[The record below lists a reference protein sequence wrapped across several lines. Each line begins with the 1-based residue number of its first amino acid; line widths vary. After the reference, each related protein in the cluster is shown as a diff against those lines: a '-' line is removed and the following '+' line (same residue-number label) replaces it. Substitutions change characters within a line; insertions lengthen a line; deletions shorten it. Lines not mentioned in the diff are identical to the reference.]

1 MLQVEHLSR
10 SFGGVKAIDDLSF
23 SVKAGDI
30 HAVIGPNGAG
40 KTTLF
45 NVITGVYAPS
55 SGHVRMEGDD
65 IGGKPPEQLAKL
77 GMSRTFQN
85 LQVAMNLSALENV
98 MLGAHL
104 RLNHGVLAGML
115 YGPKLARAEREARE
129 HARECMT
136 FAGVGQY
143 ADARAQGMPFGAL
156 KRLEIARALAA
167 RPRLLLLDEPAAGL
181 NHTDTA
187 QISELIQRVSQEGVT
202 VLLVE
207 HDMNMVMSIADRI
220 LVLDF
225 GKVLAEGNAQEVR
238 SNPAVVEAY
247 LGAMA

>member
-23 SVKAGDI
+23 SVKSGDI

-55 SGHVRMEGDD
+55 SGHVRMEGED
-65 IGGKPPEQLAKL
+65 IGGKAPEQLAKL

-129 HARECMT
+129 HALECMK

-143 ADARAQGMPFGAL
+143 ADAQAQGMPFGAL

-167 RPRLLLLDEPAAGL
+167 RPRMLLLDEPAAGL

-187 QISELIQRVSQEGVT
+187 QISELIQRVSDEGVT

-225 GKVLAEGNAQEVR
+225 GKVLAEGDAQEVR
-238 SNPAVVEAY
+238 SNPAVIEAY

>member
-65 IGGKPPEQLAKL
+65 IGGKPPELLAKL

-115 YGPKLARAEREARE
+115 YGRKLARAEREARE
-129 HARECMT
+129 HAREYMT
-136 FAGVGQY
+136 FAGVEQY
-143 ADARAQGMPFGAL
+143 ANAQAQGMPFGAL

-187 QISELIQRVSQEGVT
+187 QISELIQRVSKEGVT

-207 HDMNMVMSIADRI
+207 HDMNMVMSIANRI

-225 GKVLAEGNAQEVR
+225 GKVLAEGSAQEVR

>member
-1 MLQVEHLSR
+1 MLQVDHLSMR
-10 SFGGVKAIDDLSF
+10 FGGVTAIDDLSF
-23 SVKAGDI
+23 SVQAGDI

-45 NVITGVYAPS
+45 NVITGVYTPS
-55 SGHVRMEGDD
+55 SGHVRMDGGE
-65 IGGKPPEQLAKL
+65 IGGKAPEQLARL

-85 LQVAMNLSALENV
+85 LQVAMNLSVLENV

-104 RLNHGVLAGML
+104 RLNHGVLAGMF
-115 YGPKLARAEREARE
+115 YGRKLARAEAEARD
-129 HARECMT
+129 HARECLK
-136 FAGVGQY
+136 FAGVSQY
-143 ADARAQGMPFGAL
+143 ADSPAQGLPFGAL

-187 QISELIQRVSQEGVT
+187 QISELIRRVADEGVT
-202 VLLVE
+202 VMLVE
-207 HDMNMVMSIADRI
+207 HDMNMVMAIADRI

-225 GKVLAEGNAQEVR
+225 GKVLAQGNAQEIR
-238 SNPAVVEAY
+238 SNPAVVAAY